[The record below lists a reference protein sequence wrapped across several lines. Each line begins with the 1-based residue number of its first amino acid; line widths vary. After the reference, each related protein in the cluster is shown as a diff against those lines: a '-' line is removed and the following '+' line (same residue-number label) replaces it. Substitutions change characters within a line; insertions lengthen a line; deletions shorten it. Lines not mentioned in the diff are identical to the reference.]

1 VVDGRFGIV
10 LLPVLY
16 MIFGLNALPDRVL
29 AWLNVGVQDLG
40 ATHAPRTS
48 VALAMAQCSKLHRKP
63 NPARLPDEGGSGG
76 SPRGRL
82 AAAVRVV
89 VTVVCA
95 ACPATRPS
103 TQGIKAWLP
112 PLLTA

>member
-1 VVDGRFGIV
+1 MVAFGIV

-29 AWLNVGVQDLG
+29 AWLVGVQDLG
-40 ATHAPRTS
+40 ATHAASNIRGG
-48 VALAMAQCSKLHRKP
+48 VAMAQCSKLHRKP
-63 NPARLPDEGGSGG
+63 NPADCPMKEEAVARQEADW
-76 SPRGRL
+76 RQ
-82 AAAVRVV
+82 AVRVV